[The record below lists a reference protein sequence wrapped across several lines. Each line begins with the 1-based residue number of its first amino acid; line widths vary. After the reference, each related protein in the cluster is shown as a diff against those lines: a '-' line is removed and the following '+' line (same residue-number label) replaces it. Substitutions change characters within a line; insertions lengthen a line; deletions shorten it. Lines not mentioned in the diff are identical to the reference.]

1 MLISECTIFGPE
13 ADQQLVSMYLAQ
25 DQSLTKPELSG
36 VDPDWWHEVLRRKM
50 PEGTRHQ
57 LIQDFLACRN
67 TYANNFIL
75 GALNE
80 NERVLF
86 YKWVLGFRDDQ
97 AISLGEMISKDEQQL
112 SAISVDDVCHLV
124 HKAINGN
131 DQWQALQHYL
141 PLVPVPMSL
150 EQAVS
155 KLMWEI
161 REIIMSVN
169 GGKSA
174 SGSFD
179 DFLKNSPVDNLFISG
194 QFNRYLWRHAGHDV
208 VQKLHD
214 EYCALPKPSDE
225 NEIAVFHD
233 NYHIRS
239 FLALQNRHVNGELK
253 NKIFETL
260 FEHTYG
266 QVKASNI
273 CNFLPL
279 LKSYL
284 IPNRYFK
291 LVLDDFIEM
300 LADASQPGR
309 LISGDREADFN
320 AFMDDPRIT
329 DSDRNVIFGLL
340 KLSNQVL
347 KHNYFRQQDG
357 SYKHAR
363 ELSEQ
368 EVIDFLEISTMGLV
382 TPNGISSDY
391 EAMAMAL
398 IEDNVPEKEL
408 MARIDSSRNALFSLF
423 KNNKLNEEQ
432 VRQLVHIFMF
442 TNQAYMME
450 VFMVDNDTPNK
461 VFDDLDC
468 DLGGYITQFPR
479 PNSMKHELFSQK
491 IGTIYLSRINECAEY
506 AEIYLRKHISE
517 KGLPVKE
524 SNFSLN
530 SGEPSLSLHA
540 LLAAMEHRPG
550 SAFSV
555 LEHLFSECPSL
566 DVGPI
571 GTPDWQRLGCGTIN
585 EIEKVGALTRWA
597 MTQEVYPALLDGSE
611 LDPNVLAKT
620 LALAVRDCNIDAF
633 DIQVFSHAQKRE
645 HFNMVAGL
653 LLDNPQFGE
662 RHTEAYEA
670 LTAEMLKRKA
680 DACMTSVM
688 STKPSRPHL

>member
-50 PEGTRHQ
+50 PEGTRQQ
-57 LIQDFLACRN
+57 LAKAFFEYPN
-67 TYANNFIL
+67 TYANGFMI
-75 GALNE
+75 GAFNE
-80 NERVLF
+80 EERVML
-86 YKWVLGFRDDQ
+86 YKWALGFRYDQ
-97 AISLGEMISKDEQQL
+97 EISLGELIGKDEQQL
-112 SAISVDDVCHLV
+112 SEISVDDVYHLV

-131 DQWQALQHYL
+131 DQWQELKHYL
-141 PLVPVPMSL
+141 PLVPVPRSI

-161 REIIMSVN
+161 REIIKIAHE
-169 GGKSA
+169 GKSA
-174 SGSFD
+174 SGSPD
-179 DFLKNSPVDNLFISG
+179 VLLKAPPIDNLFMSG
-194 QFNRYLWRHAGHDV
+194 KFNDYLWRYAGHDV

-214 EYCALPKPSDE
+214 EYCALPKPLDE
-225 NEIAVFHD
+225 NEISGFH
-233 NYHIRS
+233 NGFHVRS
-239 FLALQNRHVNGELK
+239 LLALQNEHVDGKLK
-253 NKIFETL
+253 DKIFETL

-279 LKSYL
+279 LKSHL

-645 HFNMVAGL
+645 HFDMVAGL